1 MTLSIIPIFGIGSIE
16 PDADLAEIIN
26 GAANTQGTPIE
37 TGDCLVITQ
46 KIVSK
51 AENRLVKIDHQ
62 DIQGR
67 RRLIESESVRILR
80 TRGELVIS
88 ETAHGFVCAN
98 AGIDFSNVPS
108 GYAALLPI
116 DSDRSAQRV
125 RSAMRARQGVEV
137 AVIISDTFGRP
148 WRAGVTDVAIGV
160 AGIAAVIDLRGELDA
175 NGRELTVTEVAIADE
190 IAGAGELVMG
200 KSTSVPVAIVRGV
213 DKSWLGEGRA
223 RDLIRPAG
231 EDLFR

>member
-1 MTLSIIPIFGIGSIE
+1 
-16 PDADLAEIIN
+16 
-26 GAANTQGTPIE
+26 
-37 TGDCLVITQ
+37 LVITQ

-125 RSAMRARQGVEV
+125 RSAMRSRQGVEV

-160 AGIAAVIDLRGELDA
+160 AGIAAIIDLRGELDA

>member
-16 PDADLAEIIN
+16 TDADLAEIIN
-26 GAANTQGTPIE
+26 SAANTQGTPIE